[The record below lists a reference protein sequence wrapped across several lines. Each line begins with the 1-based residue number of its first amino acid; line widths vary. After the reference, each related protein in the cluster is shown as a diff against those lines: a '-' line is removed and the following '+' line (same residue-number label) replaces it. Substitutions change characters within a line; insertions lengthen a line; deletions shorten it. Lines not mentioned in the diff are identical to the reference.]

1 MHITHIKRYCD
12 PLARAKKDF
21 ALLGHIIF
29 GINTHTGK
37 YLMNSAELHK
47 RHCVRRTSH
56 THPIGH
62 LSQRGRC
69 FYHRNALK
77 YTGLCDWAQVKFSIG
92 RISFLLW
99 KKCSCSCIFT
109 CTFHFLYHEASF
121 MEEMLS
127 YVSISVWADLINV
140 IVHGNFLNKPLKL
153 LFMSGQ
159 LPAEVIIAVA
169 GLKEVEF
176 H

>member
-1 MHITHIKRYCD
+1 
-12 PLARAKKDF
+12 
-21 ALLGHIIF
+21 
-29 GINTHTGK
+29 
-37 YLMNSAELHK
+37 
-47 RHCVRRTSH
+47 
-56 THPIGH
+56 
-62 LSQRGRC
+62 
-69 FYHRNALK
+69 
-77 YTGLCDWAQVKFSIG
+77 
-92 RISFLLW
+92 
-99 KKCSCSCIFT
+99 
-109 CTFHFLYHEASF
+109 